1 MTQTLNWRDAIG
13 DAPLAPRSPDV
24 RTLDLESL
32 LGQFEVTPLGRTQ
45 VRNVLVRARDGGG
58 HTWSARAALDTTQRS
73 LLSLVFASS
82 GEGRPDEAKIVARLV
97 ERLPAP
103 AVSDSNAVPG
113 RVMPVVEPVDTH
125 GEDPVL
131 DGSALESVRQV
142 ALRSFPEGSSVEW
155 SDDVDESGA
164 PLKLMTV
171 LSPAPADVTHEAYL
185 AFIHAWVRAEPP
197 ERRRRVRVSCHPG
210 VSG

>member
-1 MTQTLNWRDAIG
+1 MTQTLSWRDAID

-24 RTLDLESL
+24 RTADLESL
-32 LGQFEVTPLGRTQ
+32 LGQFELRPTGRPQ
-45 VRNVLVRARDGGG
+45 VRNVLVRARESGGR
-58 HTWSARAALDTTQRS
+58 TWSARAAFDTTQRR
-73 LLSLVFASS
+73 LLSLMFAPS
-82 GEGRPDEAKIVARLV
+82 GGGRPDEARIVALLV
-97 ERLPAP
+97 ERLLAP
-103 AVSDSNAVPG
+103 GVSDRDAVPG
-113 RVMPVVEPVDTH
+113 RIMPAVEPVDTH
-125 GEDPVL
+125 GEDSVL

-142 ALRSFPEGSSVEW
+142 ALRTFPEGSSVEW

>member
-24 RTLDLESL
+24 RTVDLESL
-32 LGQFEVTPLGRTQ
+32 LGQFEVTPAGRTQ
-45 VRNVLVRARDGGG
+45 VRNVLVRARDGDGR
-58 HTWSARAALDTTQRS
+58 TWSARAAFDTTQRS
-73 LLSLVFASS
+73 LMSLMFAPS
-82 GEGRPDEAKIVARLV
+82 GGERPDDAAFVARLI
-97 ERLPAP
+97 ERLL
-103 AVSDSNAVPG
+103 AVAVPDCDSVPG
-113 RVMPVVEPVDTH
+113 RVPVVDPVDAQ
-125 GEDPVL
+125 GDVAVL
-131 DGSALESVRQV
+131 DGSALESLRQI

-164 PLKLMTV
+164 PLHLMNV
-171 LSPAPADVTHEAYL
+171 FSPAPADVTHEAYL

-197 ERRRRVRVSCHPG
+197 ERRRRVRVSCRPG